1 LPPPPPP
8 PLLLPPP
15 PPPLLLP
22 PPPPAPR
29 PARPDA
35 PVLLAA
41 WPDGRSLALRI
52 KPWMKMTLRPS
63 SDQLMMLCSV

>member
-1 LPPPPPP
+1 
-8 PLLLPPP
+8 
-15 PPPLLLP
+15 
-22 PPPPAPR
+22 
-29 PARPDA
+29 
-35 PVLLAA
+35 LLAA